1 MKSAFRKLIALVV
14 LLNVLAP
21 SNAQTQD
28 LTGIWKGYFTTN
40 TGEYYRLEFQILQN
54 KKKTVTGVSYS
65 YGDNINFYGK
75 ATMTGH
81 VVESTTFTIQEL
93 KTVEV
98 KSPGGMGTCIMNY
111 RFTYS
116 RSGNEEFL
124 DGTYLG
130 KEENPF
136 PKRKTRWGDCGSGS
150 VHLRRVTSS
159 DFYVEPFLR
168 DKPQM
173 KDPEPEVIEKK
184 PQVTEK
190 KPTAKPPVKPN
201 NKPVVVTKPPV
212 KKRTPQTKPANTN
225 TTAIAKT
232 KIDTTEKKPVEQ
244 ITSERTEQKP
254 KIDVPATLRSGKNE
268 LTQTVTVTSEEINV
282 RLYDNGEIDGDTISV
297 YLDGKPIVTNK
308 GLSTV
313 PITLKLKMDEDS
325 PEHTLV
331 MVAENMGRIPP
342 NTALM
347 IVQDGDR
354 RYQVGITSTEQKN
367 AMVRF
372 RYEKK

>member
-1 MKSAFRKLIALVV
+1 
-14 LLNVLAP
+14 LLFLY
-21 SNAQTQD
+21 
-28 LTGIWKGYFTTN
+28 GIWKGYFTTN
-40 TGEYYRLEFQILQN
+40 TGEYYRLEFQIAQN

-65 YGDNINFYGK
+65 YGDDIKFYGK

-81 VVESTTFTIQEL
+81 IVENTSFTIQEL

-111 RFTYS
+111 LFTYS
-116 RSGNEEFL
+116 RSGKEEFL

-136 PKRKTRWGDCGSGS
+136 PKRKTQWGDCGSGS

-168 DKPQM
+168 DKPQV
-173 KDPEPEVIEKK
+173 KNPDPEVIEKK
-184 PQVTEK
+184 PEVTEKKPAATTK

-201 NKPVVVTKPPV
+201 NKPVVANKPPI
-212 KKRTPQTKPANTN
+212 KKPTSQSKPANTN

-232 KIDTTEKKPVEQ
+232 KIDSIQKKPVEQ
-244 ITSERTEQKP
+244 ITTERTEQKT
-254 KIDVPATLRSGKNE
+254 KVEVPNILRSRKNE
-268 LTQTVTVTSEEINV
+268 LTQTLTVTSEEINV

-297 YLDGKPIVTNK
+297 YLDGKPIITNK

-313 PITLKLKMDEDS
+313 PITVKLKMDEDS